1 MFSWR
6 DKIEKKI
13 KSFKVCLLIEKG
25 TLRHFYGK
33 MNKKKLNNHAK

>member
-6 DKIEKKI
+6 DKIRKEI

-33 MNKKKLNNHAK
+33 MNKNLYNHAK